1 MCITHNRLVS
11 NELRELATR
20 LVVRTDPLH
29 VHAVSVGGDHVRI
42 TISFA
47 TLAARCPCCHQGSR
61 RVHSRYV
68 RRPTDVTW
76 GGLPTQIELHVRRFH
91 CDTPNCLQRIF
102 TEQLPGFVQR
112 YTRRT
117 VRLEDQLLL
126 LAYVAGG
133 AEGASVAA
141 RFKTPISADTLLRLI
156 RRSGESKC
164 LPTPRVL
171 GVDDWAKRKGQSYG
185 TILCDLERHQVID
198 LLDDREARTLQT
210 WLEAHPG
217 IEVICRDRAGQ
228 YAEGARLGAPSA
240 LQVADRFHLLLN
252 LTDTVK
258 QVADHQRTHLHVNV
272 VKPIKVAPEPNIDQ
286 SRWRKSYHLKS
297 PRQNRFQQRREE
309 RQQRWLD
316 RHHEVNA
323 LKEQGLS
330 QRQIQMQLK
339 MSRAT
344 LKRYLSHETLP
355 DHALRNATIKPYAAY
370 LKERWQAGAHNASQL
385 FHEIVARGYCGSYL
399 LLSRFVQPWRN
410 MHNQSQPD
418 TPSQSISVVND
429 PSAMEPIA
437 VLPTTITVSEVC
449 TPRQVAFWMTRDPAK
464 LNPVQKDKLEQL
476 LTRVPDLLCAREL
489 AQDFRQLL
497 MQHQQLSSA

>member
-156 RRSGESKC
+156 RIIRKFDGN
-164 LPTPRVL
+164 TVHRV
-171 GVDDWAKRKGQSYG
+171 
-185 TILCDLERHQVID
+185 H
-198 LLDDREARTLQT
+198 
-210 WLEAHPG
+210 
-217 IEVICRDRAGQ
+217 
-228 YAEGARLGAPSA
+228 
-240 LQVADRFHLLLN
+240 
-252 LTDTVK
+252 
-258 QVADHQRTHLHVNV
+258 
-272 VKPIKVAPEPNIDQ
+272 
-286 SRWRKSYHLKS
+286 
-297 PRQNRFQQRREE
+297 
-309 RQQRWLD
+309 
-316 RHHEVNA
+316 
-323 LKEQGLS
+323 
-330 QRQIQMQLK
+330 
-339 MSRAT
+339 
-344 LKRYLSHETLP
+344 
-355 DHALRNATIKPYAAY
+355 
-370 LKERWQAGAHNASQL
+370 
-385 FHEIVARGYCGSYL
+385 
-399 LLSRFVQPWRN
+399 
-410 MHNQSQPD
+410 
-418 TPSQSISVVND
+418 SV
-429 PSAMEPIA
+429 
-437 VLPTTITVSEVC
+437 
-449 TPRQVAFWMTRDPAK
+449 
-464 LNPVQKDKLEQL
+464 
-476 LTRVPDLLCAREL
+476 
-489 AQDFRQLL
+489 
-497 MQHQQLSSA
+497 